1 MPAEI
6 GTGRLDTPELGSR
19 NTSVARTMWRLLR
32 SLFERSPSR
41 TVSVVMLTFA
51 VILTSGISLVM
62 LVPLLG
68 VAGLDVDVGSIGRIA
83 DAVRRVLGTLGLEL
97 NVPTVIVAY
106 VLIVVVNAA
115 VGHVHAVQKA
125 LLYQAVIVDLRVQVF
140 EAITRTRWVNYVQRP
155 SSGFVHVL
163 TREVERVGATVAGAM
178 SLVISAVMTLLYLAL
193 ALYVS
198 PAATLFVAACG
209 GVLMALLAR
218 QTRLGRARG
227 EAVSRSYEALYAA
240 ISEHLS
246 GMRVTKGHGAEA
258 IFLDRFR
265 DRTERTAA
273 AQVDVVRNQADVGFW
288 LHTGS
293 AGIMAGVF
301 AVAFMVLDVPLA
313 GLLLLLYLFARLVP
327 NLTGL
332 QRQVQQVLNQL
343 PAYDRVQATVA
354 WLNEH
359 AEPAASDE
367 PAPRLARSLRMERVS
382 FAYPG
387 GDGEAMLHEVDLE
400 VLAGRTTAIVGPSG
414 GGKSTVAD
422 IVAGLLTPDRGR
434 VVVDDIPLAGDL
446 VDSWRKRIG
455 YVNQDPF
462 LFDDTIR
469 ANLTLVRPHASEDE
483 IRAALTAA
491 AASFVDSLPMGLDTV
506 VGERGVRLSGGER
519 QRLALARAILREPVL
534 LVLDEATS
542 ALDAENER
550 VIQDAID
557 RMAGK
562 RTLLVIS
569 HRLASVRAA
578 DHIYVLEKGRVVE
591 SGGWDDLVGRPQGRF
606 RALCVA
612 QGLLVS

>member
-1 MPAEI
+1 MQGEN
-6 GTGRLDTPELGSR
+6 GKGRLHVPEPGSLR
-19 NTSVARTMWRLLR
+19 TSVARSMWRLLR
-32 SLFERSPSR
+32 TLFERAPSR
-41 TVSVVMLTFA
+41 AASVVILTFA

-83 DAVRRVLGTLGLEL
+83 EVVRRVLGAFGLGL
-97 NVPTVIVAY
+97 NVPTVIAAY
-106 VLIVVVNAA
+106 VLIVVGNAA
-115 VGHVHAVQKA
+115 LGHVHAVQKT
-125 LLYQAVIVDLRVQVF
+125 LLYQAVIVDLRLRVF
-140 EAITRTRWVNYVQRP
+140 EAITRTRWANYVQRP

-163 TREVERVGATVAGAM
+163 TREVERVGATVAGVLN
-178 SLVISAVMTLLYLAL
+178 LVIRTVMTLLYLAL

-209 GVLMALLAR
+209 AVLMAMLAR
-218 QTRLGRARG
+218 TTRLGRARG

-240 ISEHLS
+240 ISEHLA

-258 IFLDRFR
+258 VYLDRFR
-265 DRTERTAA
+265 DRTEETAA
-273 AQVDVVRNQADVGFW
+273 AQAEVVRNQADVGFW

-343 PAYDRVQATVA
+343 PAVDRVEATVA
-354 WLNEH
+354 WLKEH
-359 AEPAASDE
+359 AEPAASNE
-367 PAPRLARSLRMERVS
+367 PAPRLARSLRLEHVS

-387 GDGEAMLHEVDLE
+387 GDGEAMLHEVDME

-422 IVAGLLTPDRGR
+422 VIAGLLTPDRGR
-434 VVVDDIPLAGDL
+434 VVVDGVSLRGDRL
-446 VDSWRKRIG
+446 VSWRKSIG

-483 IRAALTAA
+483 IRGALMAA
-491 AASFVDSLPMGLDTV
+491 AATFVEALPMGLDTV

-519 QRLALARAILREPVL
+519 QRLALARAILRQPVL

-542 ALDAENER
+542 ALDPENER
-550 VIQDAID
+550 VIQDAIN
-557 RMAGK
+557 RMAGE

-578 DHIYVLEKGRVVE
+578 NHIYVLERGRVIE